1 MLCYSRVCSVT
12 EKARIFLME
21 QSQIDLYMMD
31 LIPIYMQFGHDN
43 EYLFIQFVILPRGF
57 FVF

>member
-1 MLCYSRVCSVT
+1 
-12 EKARIFLME
+12 ME

-31 LIPIYMQFGHDN
+31 LISIYMQFGHDN
-43 EYLFIQFVILPRGF
+43 EYLFIQFGILPRGF